1 MKKTLSLALAVVM
14 LLSVLSVV
22 AFAQAEDAVVTE
34 SVEYLEDGYYIV
46 TTVTE
51 EAGNSLARATSTK
64 TGSKTATLYNS
75 DDEALV
81 TLKLTGTFTYTGSSA
96 SCTMASTSYTIHNS
110 AWKVTSATAS
120 RSGNKAIGNFT
131 AKKYVLGIVTQTRNE
146 TLTITCSNT
155 GVLS

>member
-22 AFAQAEDAVVTE
+22 AFAQAEDAVVAE